1 MTSTPLRVNAAQQNA
16 LDVFISPQSTSRK
29 HSHKRTSIGGQILMQ
44 TPTDHLP
51 DAAEN
56 ELDSARQ
63 RRHSRNF
70 TGIPLNDKVSN

>member
-1 MTSTPLRVNAAQQNA
+1 MAQQNA

-29 HSHKRTSIGGQILMQ
+29 HLHKRLSAGGTLLM
-44 TPTDHLP
+44 PTTTDDLP
-51 DAAEN
+51 VSSEN

-70 TGIPLNDKVSN
+70 TRNTLVDKVSRF